1 MKCEVVKDL
10 LALYADDVCSDQT
23 KKDIEEHL
31 KECEVCS
38 KSLEDY
44 KKEINTEVVS
54 ADNVEKIKP
63 FKKISKK
70 IRIITAITT
79 VLALII
85 TAFSVLI
92 WVDKNSY
99 NLDYSLFETY
109 ILTKKQNKMLLKGDI
124 DGFMNNVQTKEYDGG
139 YFINDSDRIRKD
151 ARIELNNFYNKYLK
165 DKNFKVKD
173 IYVTY
178 SGFGT
183 GFDSTRAVQVEME
196 TKDEKDITLLYVWVN
211 KKCSISIYADKNY
224 GKEFERDVNQ
234 KLNPLISE
242 LQLRFDYYE
251 IIKNK
256 SAKSSAENADLYQ
269 FFARDFYSQGY
280 TDDQKM
286 QLAQRME
293 AMCKNADVLSM
304 NMSGVKYDKEN
315 KQFSLDF
322 TLTVKDYKTGKIAIM
337 KQTLV
342 SCYSYYIPKDD
353 AKLIANDGISPETE
367 KQLLELL

>member
-31 KECEVCS
+31 KECKVCS

-109 ILTKKQNKMLLKGDI
+109 MLTKKQNKMLLKGDI
-124 DGFMNNVQTKEYDGG
+124 EGFIKNVQTKEYYGG
-139 YFINDSDRIRKD
+139 YFIDDSDRIRKD
-151 ARIELNNFYNKYLK
+151 AKIELDNFYNKYLK

-173 IYVTY
+173 MYVTY
-178 SGFGT
+178 SGVGT

-196 TKDEKDITLLYVWVN
+196 TKDNKDITLLYVWVN

-256 SAKSSAENADLYQ
+256 SAKSPDANAYQ
-269 FFARDFYSQGY
+269 FFARDFYSKGY

-286 QLAQRME
+286 QLANRME
-293 AMCKNADVLSM
+293 AMCKNADVISM
-304 NMSGVKYDKEN
+304 DMGGFNYDKEN
-315 KQFSLDF
+315 KQFLLNF
-322 TLTVKDYKTGKIAIM
+322 TVTVKDYKTGKIAIM

-342 SCYSYYIPKDD
+342 SCYLYYIPKDD
-353 AKLIANDGISPETE
+353 AKLIANDGISLETE